1 MHHSETD
8 EEDWLCISPLPL
20 FLVLV
25 ELPLE
30 LEYCSELVYANFSSN
45 PLSVFPDELTRM
57 YSLRYLGL
65 SDCLLEQL
73 PRQFGR

>member
-1 MHHSETD
+1 MK
-8 EEDWLCISPLPL
+8 EDWLLTSSLPLP
-20 FLVLV
+20 FPVLL

-30 LEYCSELVYANFSSN
+30 LEHCPELVYVNFSSN

-57 YSLRYLGL
+57 YSLRHLGL
-65 SDCLLEQL
+65 SDCSLEQL